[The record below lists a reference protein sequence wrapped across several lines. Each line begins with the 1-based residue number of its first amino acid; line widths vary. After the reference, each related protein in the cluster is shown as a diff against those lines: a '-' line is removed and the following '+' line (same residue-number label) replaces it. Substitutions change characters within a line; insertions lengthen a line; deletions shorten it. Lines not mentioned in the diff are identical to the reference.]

1 ILLGMEGADGFVKA
15 LKTAEAE
22 LKLETVEI
30 EKEKEHAR
38 KVTADDQAKL
48 AELRGRQGELKAQV
62 EPSTLAHFERVSIKR
77 KGAIAEAI
85 EEKCSACN
93 VRMRPQRYNELLAG
107 KNLVTCESCGRILY
121 YDPSHQT
128 AGTGNRTGSA
138 TMERAW
144 RYVAEGDGPGKFL
157 AFVNSKTTCTMRSF
171 DAATGQALEKIVKKK
186 LTFKEAF
193 APELTAGVHL
203 HIEQPDLEGDCS
215 VALPPE
221 VLEELQLQAG
231 IAPGASTEVSA

>member
-1 ILLGMEGADGFVKA
+1 
-15 LKTAEAE
+15 
-22 LKLETVEI
+22 
-30 EKEKEHAR
+30 
-38 KVTADDQAKL
+38 
-48 AELRGRQGELKAQV
+48 
-62 EPSTLAHFERVSIKR
+62 
-77 KGAIAEAI
+77 
-85 EEKCSACN
+85 
-93 VRMRPQRYNELLAG
+93 
-107 KNLVTCESCGRILY
+107 
-121 YDPSHQT
+121 
-128 AGTGNRTGSA
+128 
-138 TMERAW
+138 ERAW

-193 APELTAGVHL
+193 APELGAGVHL